1 MAQTTNLN
9 VSPYFDDFNPDD
21 NYYKVLFKP
30 GTPVQA
36 RELTGLQSILQNQ
49 IAKFGQHFFKEGS
62 KVIPG
67 NTQYN
72 DNYDCV
78 VINNEYLGI
87 TVQSYIDQLL
97 GQKIIG
103 ATSGVSAT
111 VVKILPAEESVANRL
126 TLYVQYEAA
135 GDITRELDDFD
146 DAENLITN
154 INIVSGTEN
163 STFIPAGEAFAS
175 TVSVNATA
183 VGSAY
188 SINDGVYFI
197 RGNFVTVNAQT
208 ILLEQY
214 DNAPT
219 GRVGLKIVEE
229 TINSDEDPNLTD
241 NSKGF
246 NNFAAPGADRLK
258 ISCALHFKDLNDL
271 NDDDF
276 VELASFVNG
285 DVKTQ
290 TTTPQYNLVA
300 DEFARRTYDESGDY
314 IVKPFSI
321 KIRESANNLMGN
333 NGVYPDG
340 GTTED
345 GGEANDELGLYQI
358 SSGKAYVKGY
368 EVTKTGNEFADF
380 DKPRD
385 VLEHKNQAIPYKTGS
400 SLRLNR
406 VIGSPEVGVGNT
418 YIVSLRDQRSGTQ
431 SADNI
436 MSAPGEEIGL
446 ARVYD
451 FALESGSY
459 NTSNS
464 NINEYDISLYD
475 IQTFTKITLN
485 ADHTLST
492 PTFIK
497 GKYSNAT
504 GFLRSAISAT
514 TSLQVYETS
523 GEFIPNEPLIFN
535 GIENSRVS
543 VAVTNFGVR
552 DVKSIFGGPGL
563 TDQSS
568 GDVGFARTFTG
579 YVKLRDEFIFGSANV
594 TSSTGSGGSGVS
606 TITSGNPQF
615 PGKVKVGNI
624 LKFGGLGKN
633 NKTLA
638 RVTAVNTND
647 VVVTGVTTVSGLVEG
662 FLPLGTAGASV
673 EVPDL
678 TLVTSPFERSDD
690 NTLYTPLPRNVIS
703 DVSLDNASLSIR
715 KVFNVSIS
723 ASADELSTAVQAGDN
738 ETFLPFDEERYS
750 LIRADGTTE
759 ILTDDKFTFT
769 NGNGTLQISNIGSD
783 LSANQEAT
791 LIATLNKVKPTAKIK
806 RRKLVNTILVDK
818 SKLSGSGIGKTT
830 LNDGL
835 TFGSYPFG
843 TRVQDEKI
851 SLNTPDVLD
860 IHGIFESTD
869 TSDPSAPKLT
879 LSSINTI
886 DATTTDLLIGEIL
899 EGKTSGTLAIFTE
912 QLSDSQ
918 ISCIPINES
927 EFIEGESVFFESS
940 NIQAVVNTVDVPSRN
955 ISADFTFNNGQR
967 STLYN
972 HGFVTRKSGVDAPS
986 KKIRIYFSKA
996 FFESSDTGD
1005 ITTVNSYEDL
1015 DYKYDIQSVNEHR
1028 NTDLIDIRPRVS
1040 DYTVSE
1046 SNRSPLEF
1054 LGRSLN
1060 ASGNSAANILA
1071 SDESITVDFSHY
1083 LGRIDKLYLTKY
1095 GDIVVSEGVPS
1106 DNPEPPITTDDSLE
1120 LATITLPPYLF
1131 DVSEANVT
1139 FLKHKRYRMK
1149 DIRDLETRIKNLEYY
1164 TSLSLLETTTANLFV
1179 PDEDGLNKF
1188 KSGFFVDNFT
1198 TFQPQESDI
1207 PIKNSIDST
1216 NKELRP
1222 SHYTNAID
1230 LQVGPVDGDTIYE
1243 TGVQPEGSLIRKTGD
1258 IITLDYDEV
1267 QYLRQPFG
1275 TRSESVTPFMINFW
1289 KGTVKL
1295 SPDNDTWVNT
1305 VKVEPNVFEIEGN
1318 FAEVTRTAERRFGGF
1333 DPQTGLTGTLW
1344 GGWQTCW
1351 TGVKEQTRVAKR
1363 REKTDKDYLRRRYG
1377 TTFYTFER
1385 TYTTTFQDTFT
1396 DRFKTGTSTRE
1407 GTRQLITE
1415 QFDKTSLGEKV
1426 LNTEITPTIRS
1437 RNVTFDGKGFKP
1449 QSRLYSFFDGVN
1461 VTKYCVPKLIEIE
1474 MVSGAFSVG
1483 ETITGTVK
1491 SDPNVASE
1499 RPYIQFRAAVSN
1511 HKEGPHDAPTRV
1523 YTRNPYTDAQVADTA
1538 LENFAGNVGQ
1548 VLQAGATTAI
1558 IPNTYSSTSTIIN
1571 VDIVSLANQPQGDFY
1586 GYVQEGMILKG
1597 GTSGAEAKIK
1607 NLRFVTDFSSTIQGS
1622 FFIPDPNKNVNPTF
1636 RTGERTFV
1644 LCDSPANDPEE
1655 TSTEGSDIY
1664 HASGSINTVQE
1675 NLVSVRNA
1683 KIVNI
1688 GTEESRSVS
1697 QEIGTTVESEIL
1709 STSASK
1715 RLIDQTGVPK
1725 NMKQVGLGRRDFVS
1739 KEYVPVRQTSADIR
1753 SGRRR
1758 RHGGITRKP
1767 KSGGYCPAP
1776 KRKPPKAR
1784 RGTQGGFGGGV
1795 GNKTNKRG
1803 SGFSSRKSKKSGT
1816 KGSSS
1821 SSKGSK
1827 SRKTAGSKNKRG
1839 SGMKGRR
1846 GRRGGRRGGA
1856 RDPLAQSFFISEQN
1870 GIFLTSAEVF
1880 FERVDDNGI
1889 PVSVEIRTVKLGLPT
1904 NEVVPFSQVNLD
1916 PDQISTSSDGSAATK
1931 FTFES
1936 PVYLEGGTEYAL
1948 VVISTSLKYRVFIS
1962 RVGENDLLTDEFVSN
1977 QPLLGSLFK
1986 SQNASTWEPS
1996 QWEDLKFIL
2005 NRAEFAEEGFVQ
2017 LYNPILSRGNYQ
2029 VPNLMPDPLRLH
2041 SKKVRVG
2048 LSSAFAAGIHPTLG
2062 NTIYQQGSNVTGN
2075 LVGTAGAA
2083 SGTLSLTK
2091 AGIGYTS
2098 ANVSVAS
2105 RGGSGHTVAG
2115 VALSTITGSG
2125 VNAKASVVY
2134 NEGSIVSATITSGG
2148 QGYQVGDLLGI
2159 TTNLG
2164 INGRLSVVAIA
2175 ATSELIVDN
2184 VQGTFLTG
2192 AGTTLMYGTA
2202 DGDVGSTKAGV
2213 GSAICGN
2220 GGSVGAN
2227 IPDDTI
2233 ITVSD
2238 GLHITV
2244 NHKNHGMHHEQNL
2257 VTISDVSSDLI
2268 PTKLSVPYN
2277 NSSTDPITVDNI
2289 GILTSF
2295 ENVSVAATNPGYIK
2309 VRNEIIKYTGV
2320 SAFSGQGNLTGV
2332 TRAQDSTSAQNYDKG
2347 DLVEKYEIGGVSLR
2361 RINRTHDFREVTES
2375 NPITL
2380 DSYKIKLDM
2389 GEQGIGRSTSTVSSY
2404 PALFL
2409 NQTKSTGGFDIHAT
2423 QNMPFE
2429 LITPNISNM
2438 TISGTQI
2445 EAFVRTV
2452 SGTSIKNGSGE
2463 GTDVPFIAQLDESI
2477 SLDEINYFDSPR
2489 CIASRVNETNTS
2501 TINVLPGERSFA
2513 MILNLYSLNGRISPV
2528 IDTTRMS
2535 VILTSNRI
2543 DNVITDVTEDARV
2556 DTLLDD
2562 PSAATYVS
2570 KENTLETSATSLKI
2584 IVDAHVSESND
2595 IKAFYAISE
2604 SEGFEPIFRPFP
2616 GHDNLDE
2623 NGRVRTSD
2631 KSSGKSDSLIPKSD
2645 ESGFIPDDLEY
2656 KEYTFTANEL
2666 PSFKSFRIKFL
2677 MTSTN
2682 QAFVPRL
2689 TGLKVIATA

>member
-9 VSPYFDDFNPDD
+9 VSPYFDDFNTDD

-30 GTPVQA
+30 GLPVQA

-72 DNYDCV
+72 DNFDCV
-78 VINNEYLGI
+78 QINNEYLGI
-87 TVQSYIDQLL
+87 TVQSYADQLL
-97 GQKIIG
+97 NQKIIG
-103 ATSGVSAT
+103 ATTGVSAT
-111 VVKILPAEESVANRL
+111 VVKILSAEESESNNL
-126 TLYVQYEAA
+126 TLYVQYESS
-135 GDITRELDDFD
+135 GDITTDSDDFD

-154 INIVSGTEN
+154 IDILSGTES

-175 TVSVNATA
+175 TIATNATQTGA
-183 VGSAY
+183 AF
-188 SINDGVYFI
+188 SINEGVYFV
-197 RGNFVTVNAQT
+197 RGNFVTVNTQT
-208 ILLEQY
+208 IILDQY
-214 DNAPT
+214 DNIPT
-219 GRVGLKIVEE
+219 GRVGLKILEE

-258 ISCALHFKDLNDL
+258 ISCTLNFKDENDL

-290 TTTPQYNLVA
+290 TTTSQYNLIA
-300 DEFARRTYDESGDY
+300 DELARRTFDESGDY
-314 IVKPFSI
+314 ITKPFSI
-321 KIRESANNLMGN
+321 KVRESANNLVGN

-340 GTTED
+340 GETED
-345 GGEANDELGLYQI
+345 GGEANEELGLYQI

-368 EVTKTGNEFADF
+368 EVNKTGAEFIDF

-385 VLEHKNQAIPYKTGS
+385 VIELKNQAVPYKTGA

-406 VIGSPEVGVGNT
+406 VLGSAEVGVGNT

-431 SADNI
+431 SAANI

-451 FALESGSY
+451 FALESGAY
-459 NTSNS
+459 NTSNA
-464 NINEYDISLYD
+464 NINEYDISLFD
-475 IQTFTKITLN
+475 IQTFSKITLN
-485 ADHTLST
+485 ANHTLST

-543 VAVTNFGVR
+543 VAATNFGVR
-552 DVKSIFGGPGL
+552 DVKSIYGGPGL
-563 TDQSS
+563 TDQNS

-579 YVKLRDEFIFGSANV
+579 DVKLKDEFVFGNGLLKRSDLTTGLSTV
-594 TSSTGSGGSGVS
+594 TSS
-606 TITSGNPQF
+606 NPQF
-615 PGKVKVGNI
+615 PAKLKVGNI
-624 LKFGGLGKN
+624 LKFGTGSN
-633 NKTLA
+633 DPNFA
-638 RVTAVNTND
+638 RVTVVGTND
-647 VVVTGVTTVSGLVEG
+647 ITVTGITTVAGVCDGGLPEG
-662 FLPLGTAGASV
+662 SDALNTTLS
-673 EVPDL
+673 DL
-678 TLVTSPFERSDD
+678 TLVTSPFEKSDD
-690 NTLYTPLPRNVIS
+690 NTLYTPMPKSVVS
-703 DVSLDNASLSIR
+703 DVKLDNATLSIR
-715 KVFNVSIS
+715 KVFNVAIS

-759 ILTDDKFTFT
+759 LLTDDKFTFT
-769 NGNGTLQISNIGSD
+769 NGNGTLQISNIGAD
-783 LSANQEAT
+783 LTANQEAT
-791 LIATLNKVKPTAKIK
+791 LVATLNKVKPKAKIK
-806 RRKLVNTILVDK
+806 RKKVINSILVDK
-818 SKLSGSGIGKTT
+818 SKLSGSGIGNTT

-860 IHGIFESTD
+860 IHGIFESSD

-879 LSSINTI
+879 LSSINTV
-886 DATTTDLLIGEIL
+886 DASTKDLLIGEIL
-899 EGKTSGTLAIFTE
+899 EGKTSGTLAIFSE

-918 ISCIPINES
+918 ISCIPVNES
-927 EFIEGESVFFESS
+927 EFIEGEPVFFETS

-955 ISADFTFNNGQR
+955 ISADFTFNTGQGD
-967 STLYN
+967 TLYN

-986 KKIRIYFSKA
+986 KKIRIYFANA
-996 FFESSDTGD
+996 FFESDDTGD
-1005 ITTVNSYEDL
+1005 ITTVNSYDDL
-1015 DYKYDIQSVNEHR
+1015 DFKLDVQTVNEYR

-1040 DYTVSE
+1040 NYTVAE
-1046 SNRSPLEF
+1046 SSRSPLEF
-1054 LGRSLN
+1054 LGRSFN
-1060 ASGNSAANILA
+1060 GSGNSAANILA
-1071 SDESITVDFSHY
+1071 SDESITTDFSHY
-1083 LGRIDKLYLTKY
+1083 LGRIDKLCLTKY
-1095 GDIVVSEGVPS
+1095 GGIVLSQGTSAEQ
-1106 DNPEPPITTDDSLE
+1106 PEPPVQADDSLE

-1131 DVSEANVT
+1131 DVSEASMT

-1164 TSLSLLETTTANLFV
+1164 TSLTLLETTTANLFV

-1198 TFQPQESDI
+1198 TFQPQETET

-1230 LQVGPVDGDTIYE
+1230 LQVGPVDSDTIYT
-1243 TGVQPEGSLIRKTGD
+1243 TGSQPEGEGIRKTGD

-1275 TRSESVTPFMINFW
+1275 TRSESVTPFLLNFW
-1289 KGTVKL
+1289 QGIVKL
-1295 SPDNDTWVNT
+1295 SPDSDTWVNT
-1305 VKVEPNVFEIEGN
+1305 VKMEPNVFSIEGN
-1318 FAEVTRTAERRFGGF
+1318 FEDTIRTAERRFGGF
-1333 DPQTGLTGTLW
+1333 DPQSGLTSTIW
-1344 GGWQTCW
+1344 GGWQTLW
-1351 TGVKEQTRVAKR
+1351 TGTRSNTRVRKR
-1363 REKTDKDYLRRRYG
+1363 KEVTARSKSRQTSGNRWKDVQKT
-1377 TTFYTFER
+1377 T
-1385 TYTTTFQDTFT
+1385 TTTFQDTFT
-1396 DRFKTGTSTRE
+1396 DRFKTGTTSRE
-1407 GTRQLITE
+1407 GSRQLITE
-1415 QFDKTSLGEKV
+1415 QFDRTSLGDRV
-1426 LNTEITPTIRS
+1426 LSTEVTPTIRS
-1437 RNVTFDGKGFKP
+1437 RNVSFDGKGFKP
-1449 QSRLYSFFDGVN
+1449 QARLYSFFDGVN

-1491 SDPNVASE
+1491 SDPNVSSE
-1499 RPYIQFRAAVSN
+1499 SPYIQFRAAVPN
-1511 HKEGPHDAPTRV
+1511 HKEGPHDTPTRI
-1523 YTRNPYTDAQVADTA
+1523 YSRNPYTDTQVAELA
-1538 LENFAGNVGQ
+1538 LETFAGNVGQ
-1548 VLQAGATTAI
+1548 VLANSGGATAVV
-1558 IPNTYSSTSTIIN
+1558 PNTYSSTSTLVN

-1586 GYVQEGMILKG
+1586 GYIQEGMILKG
-1597 GTSGAEAKIK
+1597 GTSGAEAKIT
-1607 NLRFVTDFSSTIQGS
+1607 NLRFITDFAATIQGS
-1622 FFIPDPNKNVNPTF
+1622 FFIPDPNKNTNPTF
-1636 RTGERTFV
+1636 QTGERTFV
-1644 LCDSPANDPEE
+1644 LTDSPANDPEE
-1655 TSTEGSDIY
+1655 TTTYGADLY
-1664 HASGSINTVQE
+1664 HSSGSINTVQE
-1675 NLVSVRNA
+1675 NIVSVRNA
-1683 KIVNI
+1683 KVVVV

-1697 QEIGTTVESEIL
+1697 QEIGTTLETDVIGSDTTERIV
-1709 STSASK
+1709 A
-1715 RLIDQTGVPK
+1715 DGV
-1725 NMKQVGLGRRDFVS
+1725 V
-1739 KEYVPVRQTSADIR
+1739 R
-1753 SGRRR
+1753 SGGSRQRRSRRR
-1758 RHGGITRKP
+1758 RPTRKP
-1767 KSGGYCPAP
+1767 KAKGGFCPARKSFSRP
-1776 KRKPPKAR
+1776 KK
-1784 RGTQGGFGGGV
+1784 RGTQGGFGGGT
-1795 GNKTNKRG
+1795 GNKTNRRG
-1803 SGFSSRKSKKSGT
+1803 SGKAGSRGGS
-1816 KGSSS
+1816 KGSSGGSKGGSS
-1821 SSKGSK
+1821 SSKGGA
-1827 SRKTAGSKNKRG
+1827 SRKSAGSKNKRG
-1839 SGMKGRR
+1839 SGMRGRR

-1856 RDPLAQSFFISEQN
+1856 RDPLAQSFFVSEQN
-1870 GIFLTSAEVF
+1870 GIFLTSCDVF

-1889 PVSVEIRTVKLGLPT
+1889 PVTVELRTVKLGLPT

-1916 PDQISTSSDGSAATK
+1916 PDQITTSSNGSAATK

-1936 PVYLEGGTEYAL
+1936 PVYLEGGGEYAL
-1948 VVISTSLKYRVFIS
+1948 VVLSTSLKYKVFIS
-1962 RVGENDLLTDEFVSN
+1962 RVGENDLVTDEFVSN

-1996 QWEDLKFIL
+1996 QWEDLKFTL
-2005 NRAEFAEEGFVQ
+2005 NRASFVENGFVN
-2017 LYNPILSRGNYQ
+2017 LYNPILSRGNAQ
-2029 VPNLMPDPLRLH
+2029 IPNLMPDSLRLH

-2048 LSSAFAAGIHPTLG
+2048 LSSAFGAGIHPTLG
-2062 NTIYQQGSNVTGN
+2062 NTIYQQGSNVSGN

-2083 SGTLSLTK
+2083 SGSMSLTR
-2091 AGIGYTS
+2091 AGLGYTS
-2098 ANVSVAS
+2098 ANASVSS
-2105 RGGSGHTVAG
+2105 RAQAGHTVAG

-2134 NEGSIVSATITSGG
+2134 KDGGVASATITSGG

-2159 TTNLG
+2159 TTDLG
-2164 INGRLSVVAIA
+2164 INGRLTVVSIA
-2175 ATSELIVDN
+2175 ATSELIIDN
-2184 VQGTFLTG
+2184 VQGAFLTG
-2192 AGTTLMYGTA
+2192 AGTTLMYGTE
-2202 DGDVGSTKAGV
+2202 DGDIGSTKAGV

-2233 ITVSD
+2233 ISVSD

-2244 NHKNHGMHHEQNL
+2244 NHKNHGMYHEQNL
-2257 VTISDVSSDLI
+2257 VTISDVSSDII

-2277 NSSTDPITVDNI
+2277 NSSTDPITVNNI

-2295 ENVSVAATNPGYIK
+2295 ENVAVAATNPGYVK
-2309 VRNEIIKYTGV
+2309 VKNEIIKYTGV
-2320 SAFSGQGNLTGV
+2320 SAFSGQGTLTGV
-2332 TRAQDSTSAQNYDKG
+2332 TRAQDSTSAQNYIKG
-2347 DLVEKYEIGGVSLR
+2347 DLVQKYELGGVSLR
-2361 RINRTHDFREVTES
+2361 RINRTHDFREVTET

-2429 LITPNISNM
+2429 LITPMIQNM
-2438 TISGTQI
+2438 TIAGTAI
-2445 EAFVRTV
+2445 DADVRTV
-2452 SGTSIKNGSGE
+2452 SGTSINNGSGE
-2463 GTDVPFIAQLDESI
+2463 GTDVPFVVQLDETVSI
-2477 SLDEINYFDSPR
+2477 NEINYFDKPR
-2489 CIASRVNETNTS
+2489 LIASRVNETNTS
-2501 TINVLPGERSFA
+2501 TLNVLAGSRSFN
-2513 MILNLYSLNGRISPV
+2513 MVLNLLSLNNRISPV
-2528 IDTTRMS
+2528 IDTQRMS
-2535 VILTSNRI
+2535 AILTSNRI
-2543 DNVITDVTEDARV
+2543 DSVITDVTEDNRV

-2562 PSAATYVS
+2562 PSAATYIS
-2570 KENTLETSATSLKI
+2570 KENTLETSATSIKI

-2595 IKAFYAISE
+2595 VKAFYAISE

-2616 GHDNLDE
+2616 GYDNLDE
-2623 NGRVRTSD
+2623 NGRVKTSD
-2631 KSSGKSDSLIPKSD
+2631 KSSGRPDALIPKSD
-2645 ESGFIPDDLEY
+2645 ESGFIPEELEY

-2689 TGLKVIATA
+2689 TSLKVIATA